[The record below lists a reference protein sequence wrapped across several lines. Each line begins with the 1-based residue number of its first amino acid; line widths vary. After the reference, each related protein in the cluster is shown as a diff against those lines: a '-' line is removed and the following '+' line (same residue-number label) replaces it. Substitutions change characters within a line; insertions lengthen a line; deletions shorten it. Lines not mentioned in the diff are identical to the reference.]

1 LLLQNQFLT
10 FVENNIVIMAVPL
23 RTSLPSVTDTKIR
36 KMSLERFRVWRPL
49 DGWKYDWNNGKT
61 TKYKQMVTE
70 KQRYIVQNLLDAF
83 YEKGLYKTA
92 GMMPESEM
100 AYDDNR
106 YRVPDMAYYTK
117 EQTKAAANGEHTVSP
132 FVIEI
137 LSDTDLAKN
146 IEIKLWEYFEEG
158 VKVVWHVIPYKQIVK
173 VYTSPFKVSICKENE
188 VCSAASA
195 SIDFD
200 ITPNAIFNL

>member
-1 LLLQNQFLT
+1 
-10 FVENNIVIMAVPL
+10 MAVPL
-23 RTSLPSVTDTKIR
+23 RTSLPSIADTKIR
-36 KMSLERFRVWRPL
+36 KMSLERFRDWRPL

-70 KQRYIVQNLLDAF
+70 KQRYIVRNISRAF
-83 YEKGLYKTA
+83 TSTESYKQ
-92 GMMPESEM
+92 GHDLISESEM

-117 EQTKAAANGEHTVSP
+117 EQTKAAANGEHTVSS

-158 VKVVWHVIPYKQIVK
+158 VKVVWHIVPYKKIVK
-173 VYTSPFKVSICKENE
+173 VYTSPFQITICKENDL
-188 VCSAASA
+188 CSAS
-195 SIDFD
+195 
-200 ITPNAIFNL
+200 PAIPHFELTVNQVFAL

>member
-1 LLLQNQFLT
+1 MQFIT
-10 FVENNIVIMAVPL
+10 FVENKIIIMAVPL
-23 RTSLPSVTDTKIR
+23 RTSLLSVTDTKIR
-36 KMSLERFRVWRPL
+36 KMSLERFREWRPL
-49 DGWKYDWNNGKT
+49 DGWKYDWNDGKT

-70 KQRYIVQNLLDAF
+70 KQRYIVRNISRAF
-83 YEKGLYKTA
+83 TSTESYKQ
-92 GMMPESEM
+92 GQDLISESEM

-117 EQTKAAANGEHTVSP
+117 EQTKAAANGEHTVSS

-173 VYTSPFKVSICKENE
+173 VYTSPFQVSICKEDE
-188 VCSAASA
+188 VCSAAA
-195 SIDFD
+195 AIDFD
-200 ITPNAIFNL
+200 MTPNAIFNL